1 LIGGVA
7 LPVTLAYPCFMWL
20 KVKKPKKFSF
30 MWYLNWFLGTFGICL
45 SVILITASIYVIVD
59 TGVNVSFFDPK

>member
-1 LIGGVA
+1 
-7 LPVTLAYPCFMWL
+7 
-20 KVKKPKKFSF
+20 

>member
-20 KVKKPKKFSF
+20 KVKKPKKYSF